1 MLVTCQT
8 EAPRPFFFLAN
19 ESLTSCKDLPLG
31 IIHFFKELGR
41 GTNGTNKNGYHSL
54 IKSIEEPNILFLF
67 IYLAFIFARFSCSS
81 GWWLQIPYTL
91 MMSLS
96 FWSFCL
102 YLSARIIASPCGAGV
117 ESRAL
122 HILCR
127 NPPQC
132 GGVLFFTV
140 KFHCSKK
147 EEKAGILIF
156 RGLIWCDCPQS
167 GLMVHAFNPNTW
179 KTEAGGF

>member
-1 MLVTCQT
+1 MSL
-8 EAPRPFFFLAN
+8 ARLKHRSLIYFLPMDP
-19 ESLTSCKDLPLG
+19 LTSCKDLPLG
-31 IIHFFKELGR
+31 ITHFFKELGR

-54 IKSIEEPNILFLF
+54 IKSIEEPNSLFLF
-67 IYLAFIFARFSCSS
+67 IYLAFIFVRFSRSS
-81 GWWLQIPYTL
+81 GWWLQISYTL

-102 YLSARIIASPCGAGV
+102 YLSARIIASLYRAGV

-127 NPPQC
+127 HPPQC
-132 GGVLFFTV
+132 GRVLFFTL
-140 KFHCSKK
+140 KFHCSKI

-156 RGLIWCDCPQS
+156 RGLD
-167 GLMVHAFNPNTW
+167 LV
-179 KTEAGGF
+179 

>member
-1 MLVTCQT
+1 MSL
-8 EAPRPFFFLAN
+8 ARLKHRGLIYFLPMGP
-19 ESLTSCKDLPLG
+19 LTSCKDLPLG

-41 GTNGTNKNGYHSL
+41 GTKGTNKNGYHSL

-67 IYLAFIFARFSCSS
+67 VYLFSIHFERFSQSS
-81 GWWLQIPYTL
+81 GWWLQIPYKL

-117 ESRAL
+117 ESSAL
-122 HILCR
+122 HILGR
-127 NPPQC
+127 HPPQC
-132 GGVLFFTV
+132 GRVLFFTV

-156 RGLIWCDCPQS
+156 RGLD
-167 GLMVHAFNPNTW
+167 LV
-179 KTEAGGF
+179 